1 VPRTL
6 LISKLRMAAEWLD
19 QPRERSGIEPNR
31 HVPGQLPSSRPWKW
45 SIPIVGIL
53 ALFRIATET
62 ITKRLDRPRERSG
75 VEPYHPVRGQ
85 LPSSRPWKWTLAT
98 VGILAFLGLAGW
110 QSVKHLGGLQQ
121 GAKYR
126 LAKVERSAITASI
139 SATGTLN
146 PVIMVQVGTQ
156 VSGTVEK
163 LFADFNSTVVPGQQ
177 LAQLDQASFRAKVL
191 QAEANL
197 DTARA
202 DVKNAMANVHNV
214 RTGIETARADMASRS
229 AQRERARVAIVD
241 AKRILER
248 QQALFARGLLPR
260 NDVETAQTAYDTAA
274 AQYNAT
280 QADLESAEAKLRAA
294 RAQLVAAEAQVE
306 KANAQVHQ
314 AQAALEQARVDLERT
329 IIRSPVTGTVIS
341 RSVDVGQ
348 TVAASLQSPTLFI
361 IAQDL
366 TKMQVDTN
374 VSEADIGAVTVG
386 QVATFTVDAYPGQ
399 VLRGTVREIRS
410 APIVVQNVVNYNAV
424 IAVDNP
430 EMKLKPGM
438 TATVS
443 ILVAQRENVLK
454 IPKAALRFQPPLTPQ
469 EREQFIQAFQKQPM
483 ASASKGLG
491 AAPRKAWQ
499 TTPKVWTLTS
509 KGALWPIAVRLGISD
524 DQFSEL
530 HEGSLQEGQELII
543 GLNDHDGQRASG
555 GPPSSTSRPPPV
567 RF

>member
-1 VPRTL
+1 
-6 LISKLRMAAEWLD
+6 M
-19 QPRERSGIEPNR
+19 QN
-31 HVPGQLPSSRPWKW
+31 
-45 SIPIVGIL
+45 
-53 ALFRIATET
+53 
-62 ITKRLDRPRERSG
+62 
-75 VEPYHPVRGQ
+75 
-85 LPSSRPWKWTLAT
+85 
-98 VGILAFLGLAGW
+98 
-110 QSVKHLGGLQQ
+110 

-126 LAKVERSAITASI
+126 MAKVERSEITAYI
-139 SATGTLN
+139 FATGTLN

-156 VSGTVEK
+156 VSGTIEK

-197 DTARA
+197 DNARA

-214 RTGIETARADMASRS
+214 RASIETARADMASRS

-241 AKRILER
+241 TKRILER
-248 QQALFARGLLPR
+248 QQALFARALLPR
-260 NDVETAQTAYDTAA
+260 NDVETAQTAYDTAV
-274 AQYNAT
+274 AQYNAA
-280 QADLESAEAKLRAA
+280 QADFESAETKLRAA
-294 RAQLVAAEAQVE
+294 HAQLAAAEAQAE

-314 AQAALEQARVDLERT
+314 TQAALEQARVDLERT

-348 TVAASLQSPTLFI
+348 TVAASLQAPTLFT

-374 VSEADIGAVTVG
+374 VSEADIGSVAVG
-386 QVATFTVDAYPGQ
+386 QEAAFTVDAYPGQ
-399 VLRGTVREIRS
+399 VMRGTVREIRS

-430 EMKLKPGM
+430 EQKLKPGM

-443 ILVAQRENVLK
+443 ILIAQRQNVLK
-454 IPKAALRFQPPLTPQ
+454 IPKAALRFQPQLTPK
-469 EREQFIQAFQKQPM
+469 EREQFITAFQKQQM

-491 AAPRKAWQ
+491 AASRKSWQ

-509 KGALWPIAVRLGISD
+509 EGALWPIAVRLGIND

-530 HEGSLQEGQELII
+530 HDGSLQEGQELII
-543 GLNDHDGQRASG
+543 GLNDNDGHGASG
-555 GPPSSTSRPPPV
+555 APSSSTSRPPPV

>member
-1 VPRTL
+1 V
-6 LISKLRMAAEWLD
+6 
-19 QPRERSGIEPNR
+19 
-31 HVPGQLPSSRPWKW
+31 
-45 SIPIVGIL
+45 
-53 ALFRIATET
+53 
-62 ITKRLDRPRERSG
+62 
-75 VEPYHPVRGQ
+75 
-85 LPSSRPWKWTLAT
+85 
-98 VGILAFLGLAGW
+98 GW
-110 QSVKHLGGLQQ
+110 QSVKYLWGGQN

-126 LAKVERSAITASI
+126 LAKVERSDIRASI

-156 VSGTVEK
+156 VSGMIEK

-177 LAQLDQASFRAKVL
+177 LAQLDQATFRAKVL

-202 DVKNAMANVHNV
+202 EVKNVMANVHNM
-214 RTGIETARADMASRS
+214 RASIDTARADMASQR
-229 AQRERARVAIVD
+229 AQRERARVAIAD
-241 AKRILER
+241 TKRILER

-260 NDVETAQTAYDTAA
+260 NDVETAQTAYDTAV
-274 AQYNAT
+274 AQYNAA
-280 QADLESAEAKLRAA
+280 QADVESAETKLRAA
-294 RAQLVAAEAQVE
+294 QAQLGAAEAQVE
-306 KANAQVHQ
+306 KATAQVHQ
-314 AQAALEQARVDLERT
+314 TEAALEQARVDLERT
-329 IIRSPVTGTVIS
+329 IIRSPVIGTVIS

-348 TVAASLQSPTLFI
+348 TVAASLSSPTLFT

-374 VSEADIGAVTVG
+374 VSEADIGAVAVD

-399 VLRGTVREIRS
+399 VMRGTVREIRS

-430 EMKLKPGM
+430 ELKLKPGM

-443 ILVAQRENVLK
+443 ILVAQRQNVLK
-454 IPKAALRFQPPLTPQ
+454 IPKAALRFQPQLTLK
-469 EREQFIQAFQKQPM
+469 EREQFITAFQTQQM
-483 ASASKGLG
+483 ASASNGLG
-491 AAPRKAWQ
+491 AAARKSWQ
-499 TTPKVWTLTS
+499 TTPKVWTLTPE
-509 KGALWPIAVRLGISD
+509 GALWPLAVRLGIND

-530 HEGSLQEGQELII
+530 HDGILQEGQELII
-543 GLNDHDGQRASG
+543 GLNDNDGQRASG